1 MQGGMGM
8 GGRLKQE
15 RNKCIFMADSHC
27 FMADSHCCM
36 AEIKDIKKK
45 KRLDPRIQPARKW
58 DFSPKTSGN

>member
-15 RNKCIFMADSHC
+15 RNKCIFMADSR
-27 FMADSHCCM
+27 CM

>member
-15 RNKCIFMADSHC
+15 RNKCI